1 MSNTSADL
9 HNLANDGPGSD
20 FQKLKYGAID
30 DLHSNLFYGEDEW
43 IATFYD
49 DIVYDDYSVLESNF
63 DHMDFP
69 SGVEVPFPWLSSSP
83 ENDTKVQLF

>member
-9 HNLANDGPGSD
+9 HNFANDGPGSD
-20 FQKLKYGAID
+20 FQKLKYGALD

-43 IATFYD
+43 VATFYD

-69 SGVEVPFPWLSSSP
+69 SGVELPFPWLSSSP
-83 ENDTKVQLF
+83 ENDIKVQLF